1 MNHWTRRQDLRF
13 ENLVSHFQP
22 SPSPSPPAAAL
33 LLVRGAHMGLWQM
46 MRMEMADRMTMSGT
60 ISRVKLSSGGD
71 ELAANLSGRGRQESL
86 FVCEER
92 RLL

>member
-1 MNHWTRRQDLRF
+1 
-13 ENLVSHFQP
+13 
-22 SPSPSPPAAAL
+22 
-33 LLVRGAHMGLWQM
+33 MGLWQM

-71 ELAANLSGRGRQESL
+71 ELAANLSGRERQASL

>member
-22 SPSPSPPAAAL
+22 SPSAAAL

-46 MRMEMADRMTMSGT
+46 MSMEMADRMTMSGT